1 MKKEKHNPAPKKA
14 ELEHTEDL
22 LLELLVFSASLG
34 FIGRLLIDAE
44 RVYDSVL
51 IGKIVDHYTG
61 LISDGLAHLQ
71 AIVIRMFFYSI
82 KSVYCSKKIH

>member
-1 MKKEKHNPAPKKA
+1 MKQEKDNTAPTKA
-14 ELEHTEDL
+14 EQEQTEDL

-61 LISDGLAHLQ
+61 LISDGLTRLQ
-71 AIVIRMFFYSI
+71 GEL
-82 KSVYCSKKIH
+82 H

>member
-1 MKKEKHNPAPKKA
+1 MKDRAAQAHRHEFQNDQYRDAGGRSMKEAKDNTAPKKA
-14 ELEHTEDL
+14 EQEHTEDI

-51 IGKIVDHYTG
+51 IRKIIDHYTG
-61 LISDGLAHLQ
+61 LISQ
-71 AIVIRMFFYSI
+71 QF
-82 KSVYCSKKIH
+82 

>member
-1 MKKEKHNPAPKKA
+1 MKKEENNTAPRKA
-14 ELEHTEDL
+14 EPEHTEDI
-22 LLELLVFSASLG
+22 LLELFVFSASLG

-61 LISDGLAHLQ
+61 LISDGLTRLQ
-71 AIVIRMFFYSI
+71 GEL
-82 KSVYCSKKIH
+82 H